1 MFAWEADYSYFPS
14 LLQANASLMAVAP
27 FPAAVGPLMQPPLA
41 INQTQIDVCK
51 FSSNAFQYEAA
62 RSENRTPAIPGVGNL
77 FDVLPTWDWL
87 NGTSPNASSE
97 YSKAQHMADN
107 NEPLKYLIVC

>member
-1 MFAWEADYSYFPS
+1 MFAWEADHSYFPS
-14 LLQANASLMAVAP
+14 LLQANASLMTVAP

-51 FSSNAFQYEAA
+51 FSSMALQYEAA

-77 FDVLPTWDWL
+77 FDVLPTWNWL

-97 YSKAQHMADN
+97 CTEAWPWLANHA
-107 NEPLKYLIVC
+107 LTALTL